1 MPAIYFPDVPE
12 FQPFV
17 SALSKRPGVRN
28 ERAAGYVAINS
39 DQPIEILRSETGLEE
54 ALWFGG
60 LVGGFEGQIATF
72 DARTLKIV

>member
-1 MPAIYFPDVPE
+1 MPAIYFPDVTE

-17 SALSKRPGVRN
+17 SVLSKRPGIQN
-28 ERAAGYVAINS
+28 ERAAGYVALKS
-39 DQPIEILRSETGLEE
+39 DQPIEIARSETGLEE

-72 DARTLKIV
+72 DAQTLKIV